1 MKNIKNIF
9 VFTSVV
15 MLLMAANVNGGERE
29 LSQEQD
35 FEEAR
40 KIIQQ
45 VYEISVSERYSE
57 YEKYFQAAQKKISEL
72 MDRGVPHNQ
81 AFKDVKG
88 KLGNERIEN
97 IKQFFI
103 DQGLKER
110 IGQGFNRYRETI
122 KRVFAEFNLS
132 SDLYGFIPWRESQFN
147 PHICTTATV
156 NGRNETVKGLWQFV
170 ESTGS
175 EMGLKVSSTPC
186 AQGMGESS
194 DLQNDER
201 FDVSRSTR
209 AAAGYLSKII
219 EKLGSYGDRP
229 ELVLASF
236 HNGPDAV
243 AGMIKEFGPDYW
255 KWELSER
262 NQRLYGFG
270 VKSYDYVPYV
280 MAAAAVAKEE

>member
-15 MLLMAANVNGGERE
+15 MLLMAGNVNGGEPVE
-29 LSQEQD
+29 LSQE
-35 FEEAR
+35 FEEAK

-45 VYEISVSERYSE
+45 AYEISVSERYSE
-57 YEKYFQAAQKKISEL
+57 YEKYFQAAQKKIGEL
-72 MDRGVPHNQ
+72 MDKGAPYDQ
-81 AFKDVKG
+81 AVKDVKG

-103 DQGLKER
+103 DHGLKER
-110 IGQGFNRYRETI
+110 ICQGVNRYSDTI
-122 KRVFAEFNLS
+122 KQIFAEFNLS
-132 SDLYGFIPWRESQFN
+132 PDLYGFIPWRESQFN
-147 PHICTTATV
+147 PHTCTTATV

-175 EMGLKVSSTPC
+175 EMGLEVSSMPC
-186 AQGMGESS
+186 VRGIGKSS

-201 FDVSRSTR
+201 FDVVKSTR

-236 HNGPDAV
+236 HNGPNAV

-255 KWELSER
+255 KWELSEK

-270 VKSYDYVPYV
+270 VKSYDYVPYI
-280 MAAAAVAKEE
+280 MAAAEVAKEE

>member
-15 MLLMAANVNGGERE
+15 MLLMAGNVRAGEPVE
-29 LSQEQD
+29 LSQE

-72 MDRGVPHNQ
+72 MDMGVPYDK
-81 AFKDVKG
+81 AVKDVKG
-88 KLGNERIEN
+88 RLGNERIEN

-110 IGQGFNRYRETI
+110 IRQEFNRYGDTI
-122 KRVFAEFNLS
+122 KRIFAEFNLS
-132 SDLYGFIPWRESQFN
+132 PDLYGFIPWRESQFN
-147 PHICTTATV
+147 PHICTTARV

-194 DLQNDER
+194 DIQNDER
-201 FDVSRSTR
+201 FDVAKSTR
-209 AAAGYLSKII
+209 AAASYLSKII

-255 KWELSER
+255 KWEPSET

-270 VKSYDYVPYV
+270 VRSYDYPAYV
-280 MAAAAVAKEE
+280 LAAAEVAKEE